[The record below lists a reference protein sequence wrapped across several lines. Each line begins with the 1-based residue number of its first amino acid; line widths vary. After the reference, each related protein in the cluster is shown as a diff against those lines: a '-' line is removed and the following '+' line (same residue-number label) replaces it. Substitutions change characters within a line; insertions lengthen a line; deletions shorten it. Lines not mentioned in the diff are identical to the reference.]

1 MPKNGMNREE
11 IQIKSRN
18 ILLLVEKYLGEQ
30 VKLISCAV
38 EDEHE
43 ERPIKS
49 MWTALEQI
57 ITADCVVFS
66 EGYKDIRSCKLEYA
80 FASEYDK
87 QILLERDGKI
97 IEVD

>member
-1 MPKNGMNREE
+1 MNREE

-18 ILLLVEKYLGEQ
+18 ILLLVEKHLGEQ

-57 ITADCVVFS
+57 IEADCVVFA
-66 EGYKDIRSCKLEYA
+66 EGYENFRSCRFEY
-80 FASEYDK
+80 FCASEYDK
-87 QILLERDGKI
+87 QILLEHGNEI
-97 IEVD
+97 QEVF